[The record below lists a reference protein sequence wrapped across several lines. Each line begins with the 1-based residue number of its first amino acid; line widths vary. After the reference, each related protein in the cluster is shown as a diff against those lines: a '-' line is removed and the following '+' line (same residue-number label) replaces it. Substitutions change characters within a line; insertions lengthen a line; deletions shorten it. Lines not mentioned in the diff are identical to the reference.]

1 MDNDATKY
9 RAEVAL
15 SAYDVHGNQTEQVEP
30 NGIKTTYTYYPR
42 EGEGEDGDDCPP
54 DRFVR
59 NLKDT
64 VVTPSPSGAA
74 GAPTLRTRLR
84 YGGHKPL
91 ASSGL
96 QDWLAIKSE
105 TLAHIDGSNETL
117 LQETRRSYYDLPG
130 DEFLHGR
137 PHTQQ
142 TTLNGK
148 TSTTSY
154 EYERLTSA
162 LAGETVLQTTETFRG
177 FDDVPGR
184 MEVRKTN
191 ISEDSLLHG
200 QPLLSR
206 DDNEVR
212 IRYTYDS
219 LIRVVSETVAP
230 GEPEFEAT
238 RHYEY
243 FLTSLDGQQASQV
256 VTDVKGV
263 KTRSLVDGLNRPVYE
278 ERQDADNPLRA
289 EEYRQ
294 TWAARY
300 DLFEN
305 MIEETQYDWR
315 GAEQIALT
323 SKLEYDAWGMQCSV
337 TGPDGVTDHEHTNPL
352 GSTQWRGPIQSS
364 WREGADK
371 VSGKTLTYL
380 NLFEKPDR
388 VERFETD
395 ETLVGKHQY
404 GYDGLGRTVEET
416 DARDTTTQ
424 YEYDAFDR
432 LITNLLPGGA
442 VVRRHY
448 AEHSSEDLPTQ
459 ISVDGVVLGEQA
471 FDGLD
476 RMSESVTGGRRQLFT
491 YKPGQTRPA
500 TIITASDQVITYDY
514 QPQLGEEPS
523 VRRLPDKEP
532 AEYKRDGKNAQL
544 VSCKEEGLELKR
556 QYFTTG
562 EVKSESRVQNDNVD
576 TMHYDYSRQGLLL
589 NYTDVLEQTQSY
601 TYDVAG
607 RLEETRLGTTSSTFT
622 YDSLGQPSTISTQD
636 SASGQHVA
644 ISLEHDGL
652 GRETKRTFD
661 LNGIE
666 QQLTQVYNVVDLLV
680 RRTLCEGSTP
690 LRDETYEYDPRGRLV
705 LYQCGGSQ
713 RPVDPYGKTIISQ
726 LFRFDAMD
734 NLTRVTTT
742 YQGPDDTSSTNIA
755 VYSYTGVD
763 PTQLSKVTNTAS
775 DDGYPAVIEL
785 EYDEMG
791 NLIRDEQG
799 RVLEYDALSR
809 LISVSAL
816 PGETSSG
823 YRYDP
828 LDTLSGVDNGNG
840 EQQRFYQG
848 GELTSLK
855 QGGNSTS
862 FMRGDG
868 VVLAEHQ
875 AGAGPKSLM
884 LVGDQKNTLLSEVA
898 SGSANH
904 VAFTPYGHP
913 SAQQPVS
920 AGLGYS
926 GEFSEPQTGWQLLGN
941 GYRAYNPRLMKFHS
955 PDSLSPFGEGGVN
968 AYAYC
973 EGEPVLSADPD
984 GHSVFGSFLRMF
996 RPTTTQALNKGV
1008 PTALLKNSKD
1018 RAASV
1023 RPLSSKDVERLGKVV
1038 KLREQQRDKVASK
1051 IHKWLGESDDVKLYN
1066 EKYGPNSFQT
1076 LSNKVLAHAD
1086 IEVKDTKALYN
1097 YTRDHVGKLGIT
1109 KESSINLKNTAFGYD
1124 KQVAAI
1130 RNQGNQGYR
1139 QLQQDWLYR
1148 DNQRAP
1154 AGVKPSSKKRVHQAP
1169 SYKG

>member
-1 MDNDATKY
+1 MH
-9 RAEVAL
+9 L
-15 SAYDVHGNQTEQVEP
+15 
-30 NGIKTTYTYYPR
+30 
-42 EGEGEDGDDCPP
+42 
-54 DRFVR
+54 
-59 NLKDT
+59 
-64 VVTPSPSGAA
+64 
-74 GAPTLRTRLR
+74 
-84 YGGHKPL
+84 
-91 ASSGL
+91 
-96 QDWLAIKSE
+96 
-105 TLAHIDGSNETL
+105 DGSNETL
-117 LQETRRSYYDLPG
+117 LQETRRSYHELPG
-130 DEFLHGR
+130 DAFLHGR
-137 PHTQQ
+137 PVTQQ

-148 TSTTSY
+148 TSTASY
-154 EYERLTSA
+154 AYERLTSA
-162 LAGETVLQTTETFRG
+162 LAGEAVLQTTETFRG
-177 FDDVPGR
+177 FDDVPGTK
-184 MEVRKTN
+184 EVRKTI

-230 GEPEFEAT
+230 GEAEFEAT
-238 RHYEY
+238 RQYEY

-263 KTRSLVDGLNRPVYE
+263 KTRSLVDGLSRPVYE

-289 EEYRQ
+289 EAYRQ

-305 MIEETQYDWR
+305 LIEDTQYDWR
-315 GAEQIALT
+315 GAQQVALT

-337 TGPDGVTDHEHTNPL
+337 TGPDGVKVHERTNPI
-352 GSTQWRGPIQSS
+352 GSAQWKGPIQSS
-364 WREGADK
+364 WSEGAEK

-416 DARDTTTQ
+416 DARDATTQ
-424 YEYDAFDR
+424 YEYDSFDR
-432 LITNLLPGGA
+432 LITNILPGGA
-442 VVRRHY
+442 VVQRRY

-459 ISVDGVVLGEQA
+459 ISVDGIVLGEQT

-476 RMSESVTGGRRQLFT
+476 RMSESVTGGRRQRFT

-500 TIITASDQVITYDY
+500 TVITASNQEIAYDY

-523 VRRLPDKEP
+523 MRRLPDKEP
-532 AEYKRDGKNAQL
+532 AQYVRDGKNARL
-544 VSCKEEGLELKR
+544 VSCKEEGLELTR
-556 QYFTTG
+556 QYFSTG
-562 EVKSESRVQNDNVD
+562 EVKSESRVQNGNVD
-576 TMHYDYSRQGLLL
+576 IMHYDYSRQGLLL

-601 TYDVAG
+601 TYDLAG
-607 RLEETRLGTTSSTFT
+607 RLEHTRLGTTSSSFT
-622 YDSLGQPSTISTQD
+622 YDSLGQPSTISTRD
-636 SASGQHVA
+636 SASGQHVT

-666 QQLTQVYNVVDLLV
+666 QQLTQVYNEVDLLM
-680 RRTLCEGSTP
+680 RRTLREGPTL

-705 LYQCGGSQ
+705 LYQCEGSQ
-713 RPVDPYGKTIISQ
+713 PPVDPYGKAIISQ

-742 YQGPDDTSSTNIA
+742 YQGPGGTRSTNNA

-763 PTQLSKVTNTAS
+763 PAQLSKVTNSAS
-775 DDGYPAVIEL
+775 ADGYPAVIEL
-785 EYDEMG
+785 EYDENG
-791 NLIRDEQG
+791 NLIRDEVR

-809 LISVSAL
+809 LVSVSAL
-816 PGETSSG
+816 PGESPSG

-828 LDTLSGVDNGNG
+828 LDTLSGVDSGNG

-855 QGGNSTS
+855 QGGNSIS
-862 FMRGDG
+862 FLRGDG

-875 AGAGPKSLM
+875 AGADPKSLM
-884 LVGDQKNTLLSEVA
+884 LVADQKNTLLSEVA
-898 SGSANH
+898 SGRANH

-913 SAQQPVS
+913 SAQQPVI
-920 AGLGYS
+920 AGLGYN

-955 PDSLSPFGEGGVN
+955 PDSFSPFGEGGVN

-984 GHSVFGSFLRMF
+984 GHSVFGNFLRVF
-996 RPTTTQALNKGV
+996 RPTTRTHANPDV
-1008 PTALLKNSKD
+1008 ARMLLENTKK
-1018 RAASV
+1018 RPASV
-1023 RPLSSKDVERLGKVV
+1023 FDIKEKHVSQLGKVARYRN
-1038 KLREQQRDKVASK
+1038 KEYSELRADVRAHGENSELLAKYKGSENLKSELSFGEVLEFAKEKVSDVRF
-1051 IHKWLGESDDVKLYN
+1051 IHTWAGE
-1066 EKYGPNSFQT
+1066 
-1076 LSNKVLAHAD
+1076 
-1086 IEVKDTKALYN
+1086 
-1097 YTRDHVGKLGIT
+1097 HVGRPGIT
-1109 KESSINLKNTAFGYD
+1109 KDGAQLLKD
-1124 KQVAAI
+1124 KLNEFSRIAEKTRGQKEEVFSRVIEDRQYKKNQENAI
-1130 RNQGNQGYR
+1130 AGGKPKTIK
-1139 QLQQDWLYR
+1139 R
-1148 DNQRAP
+1148 DNQ
-1154 AGVKPSSKKRVHQAP
+1154 KPGYR
-1169 SYKG
+1169 G